1 MDDSIVKIEVPLS
14 KSESNAS
21 ICTNNSHKTNELDKA
36 LILKKRVSKQL
47 VKTNEI
53 KKTRGKKTMTVVKKF
68 NRKYLVAITSNIWGT
83 KFKFS
88 GQNYLPNNIG
98 N

>member
-1 MDDSIVKIEVPLS
+1 MDNSIVKIDELKSNSGSRLS
-14 KSESNAS
+14 
-21 ICTNNSHKTNELDKA
+21 INSLKNTELDRSGAKP
-36 LILKKRVSKQL
+36 LKTRLSKQL
-47 VKTNEI
+47 VKMNKN
-53 KKTRGKKTMTVVKKF
+53 KKTRGKKIKPVVKKI